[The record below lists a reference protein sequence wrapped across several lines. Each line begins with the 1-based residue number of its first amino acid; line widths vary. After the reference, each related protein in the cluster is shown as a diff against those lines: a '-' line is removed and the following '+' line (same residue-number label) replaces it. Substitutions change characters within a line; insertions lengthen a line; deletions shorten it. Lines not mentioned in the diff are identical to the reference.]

1 MRTHGALRADALRVF
16 DQTFAVTLLLQ
27 AMALAVA
34 AAGVALSLL
43 VMAREEAWDTATCR
57 ALGATRGQV
66 FRFHLGKGAGLAGIG
81 GMLGAAGGGGLA
93 AVLIYVTNRAYFGWT
108 VQFGVPAFSLAQQC
122 AFLLLTAVA
131 ASWWPAFR
139 ASGGGGA
146 GARRSAVVAAVAALA
161 LAACSPPP
169 ESDSDPPGGPSALPD
184 AVAEGWLAADP
195 NYSWSFPDD
204 HGPHF
209 GYKTEWWYFTGVL
222 SARALAATGRPM
234 SDVDAGASSDG
245 DSGEGAPERDGKLR
259 GQVESSR
266 GHVEIPRGHVEIPRE
281 LGYQF
286 TIFKIG
292 LRPPGPDR
300 DAHPPTSAPAS
311 RSRWTASSL
320 LLGHMAVSDPA
331 GDTHVFSEV
340 LYRAGLL
347 APGEPTP
354 TADPGSTADPT
365 ASADPSST
373 ADPTPSSRPS
383 SNAAALAGG
392 PLLAGFGAA
401 FGASGNA
408 SRVPIAWS
416 RGPPGTSSPWRLD
429 LQGDGFALATADDAA
444 ELALSLVVRPTRPVV
459 FQGPNGYSRKSAEPG
474 RASMY
479 YSRPRLATTGTVQL
493 GAVRYAVDGAS
504 WMDHEFSSEPLTP
517 EQVGWDW
524 LSLRMNNGVDVT
536 AFQLR
541 RSDGRTDYQ
550 AATLATSS
558 DPPRHLPRE
567 EWSMTPG
574 ATWTSP
580 ATGATYPVEW
590 TVALPG
596 RIGRI
601 VVRAAFPSQE
611 NVSLRVANLHYWEGM
626 VRAFGPDGLQVG
638 QGYLEMTGY
647 GEGSRPAL

>member
-1 MRTHGALRADALRVF
+1 MRRL
-16 DQTFAVTLLLQ
+16 
-27 AMALAVA
+27 
-34 AAGVALSLL
+34 
-43 VMAREEAWDTATCR
+43 
-57 ALGATRGQV
+57 
-66 FRFHLGKGAGLAGIG
+66 
-81 GMLGAAGGGGLA
+81 GGL
-93 AVLIYVTNRAYFGWT
+93 LSGR
-108 VQFGVPAFSLAQQC
+108 PAE
-122 AFLLLTAVA
+122 
-131 ASWWPAFR
+131 
-139 ASGGGGA
+139 
-146 GARRSAVVAAVAALA
+146 GARARGGPPWRRPWAALA

-184 AVAEGWLAADP
+184 AVADGWLAADP

-222 SARALAATGRPM
+222 SARALASTGRPT
-234 SDVDAGASSDG
+234 SD
-245 DSGEGAPERDGKLR
+245 
-259 GQVESSR
+259 
-266 GHVEIPRGHVEIPRE
+266 RE

-292 LRPPGPDR
+292 LRPPGPER
-300 DAHPPTSAPAS
+300 DAPPRTSAPAPS
-311 RSRWTASSL
+311 SRWTASAL

-331 GDTHVFSEV
+331 RDTHVFSEV

-354 TADPGSTADPT
+354 TADP
-365 ASADPSST
+365 SST

-383 SNAAALAGG
+383 NNPAAPADG

-401 FGASGNA
+401 SRASGNA
-408 SRVPIAWS
+408 SRVAIAWS
-416 RGPPGTSSPWRLD
+416 RGPPGTSSPWHLD
-429 LQGDGFALATADDAA
+429 LQDDGFALAAADDAA

-493 GAVRYAVDGAS
+493 GAVRYAVAGAS
-504 WMDHEFSSEPLTP
+504 WMDHEFSSEPLAP

-611 NVSLRVANLHYWEGM
+611 KRVAPRSKPSLLGRN
-626 VRAFGPDGLQVG
+626 GPRIRPR
-638 QGYLEMTGY
+638 
-647 GEGSRPAL
+647 RPAGRPRLLGDDRLRRGKPPGAVSGGVQRDGSYIRLWT